1 MARERPYKKR
11 LTLDSARN
19 FPQTWP
25 PLVEGVAPLLA
36 PQRESQRWVVGTPTL
51 GRSTSGPAQT
61 RAGSQALGL
70 TRARGRRGWGVEPA
84 PRSASSG
91 GGQGGRGRP
100 RAPPEGLGA
109 GLEGGEG
116 PAAPAPQKGGGR
128 PRRGGPAG
136 RLLAGGGRPRWER
149 VGSGC
154 LESPSVRRAHG
165 RTASRSRRRASSVCR

>member
-91 GGQGGRGRP
+91 GGGRGGGGGPGPRPKVSEQASRAGKAPQPPPRRKAAAGRGEVAQRGGCWRAGGARGGRGWG
-100 RAPPEGLGA
+100 RAA
-109 GLEGGEG
+109 
-116 PAAPAPQKGGGR
+116 
-128 PRRGGPAG
+128 
-136 RLLAGGGRPRWER
+136 
-149 VGSGC
+149 
-154 LESPSVRRAHG
+154 
-165 RTASRSRRRASSVCR
+165 